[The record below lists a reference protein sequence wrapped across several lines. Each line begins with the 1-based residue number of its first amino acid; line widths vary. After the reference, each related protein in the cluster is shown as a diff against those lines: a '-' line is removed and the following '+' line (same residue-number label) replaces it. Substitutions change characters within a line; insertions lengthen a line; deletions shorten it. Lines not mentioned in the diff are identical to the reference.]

1 MIFIT
6 VGTENFPFNR
16 LMHWVN
22 ALLEQ
27 KILQAEQEEI
37 VVQYGS
43 CNFIPT
49 GAQGY
54 KLLPEPQFQAL
65 LKSARLVISHCGEG
79 SFYLLDSLLVPY
91 ILVPRS
97 KCYQEHVDN
106 HQIELS
112 IALRDLGVPVA
123 WSPGDLA
130 RFISSPYRVPLSIT
144 PQDYL
149 TGLCHQLEQRF
160 GRVSTRS
167 LVPALSHSV

>member
-22 ALLEQ
+22 ALLEER
-27 KILQAEQEEI
+27 LLEAEQEEI

-43 CNFIPT
+43 CTIIPT
-49 GAQGY
+49 GAQAY
-54 KLLPEPQFQAL
+54 KLLPEAQFHAL
-65 LKSARLVISHCGEG
+65 LKSASLVISHCGEG
-79 SFYLLDSLLVPY
+79 SFYLLDTLTVPY

-97 KCYQEHVDN
+97 SRYQEHVDN
-106 HQIELS
+106 HQIEMA
-112 IALRDLGVPVA
+112 IALSDLGVPVA

-130 RFISSPYRVPLSIT
+130 RFIGSPYRTPLSTT

-160 GRVSTRS
+160 GQVSTRS
-167 LVPALSHSV
+167 LVPAFSHSI